1 MAGGDALLRL
11 CASGEVAPDAPLRVD
26 RQGEVY
32 AVFNADGRFFVTADA
47 CTHGPG
53 SLSEGYVEG
62 GEVECPFHQGRFD
75 LATGRPTAPPCT
87 EPVRT
92 WTVHFIDGNI
102 CIDPAEPARS
112 G

>member
-1 MAGGDALLRL
+1 MAGDALLRL
-11 CASGEVAPDAPLRVD
+11 CAAAEVAEDAPLRVERD
-26 RQGEVY
+26 GFVY
-32 AVFNADGRFFVTADA
+32 AVFTSGGRHFVTADA

-92 WTVHFIDGNI
+92 WTAHLVEGQV

>member
-1 MAGGDALLRL
+1 MSGDALLRL
-11 CASGEVAPDAPLRVD
+11 CAATEVAEDAPLRAERD
-26 RQGEVY
+26 GFAY
-32 AVFNADGRFFVTADA
+32 AVFLWNGRFFVAADA

-87 EPVRT
+87 APVRT
-92 WTVHFIDGNI
+92 WTVHVVEGQV
-102 CIDPAEPARS
+102 CIDPAERGRPA
-112 G
+112 

>member
-1 MAGGDALLRL
+1 MAGDALLRL
-11 CASGEVAPDAPLRVD
+11 CAAADIPEDAPLRVERD
-26 RQGEVY
+26 GFAY
-32 AVFNADGRFFVTADA
+32 AVFASGGRYFVTADA

-92 WTVHFIDGNI
+92 WTAHLVEGEV
-102 CIDPAEPARS
+102 CIDPAEPARN

>member
-1 MAGGDALLRL
+1 MAGDALLRL
-11 CASGEVAPDAPLRVD
+11 CAAAEVAEDAPLRVERD
-26 RQGEVY
+26 GFAY
-32 AVFNADGRFFVTADA
+32 AVFTAGGRFFVTADG

-75 LATGRPTAPPCT
+75 LATGRPAAPPCT

-92 WTVHFIDGNI
+92 WTAHLVEGYV
-102 CIDPAEPARS
+102 CIDPAEPARP